1 MTTLGQIINETRI
14 TVSEVLND
22 LQDKGLVEL
31 RRGSFI
37 IYDADKLLTK
47 S

>member
-1 MTTLGQIINETRI
+1 MANKTVKTRI
-14 TVSEVLND
+14 VNKHDTEANWAKAVNFTPKDGEI
-22 LQDKGLVEL
+22 
-31 RRGSFI
+31 I